1 MFNWDSICLIRF
13 CKFIFLYS
21 KNIILEC
28 ILSMS
33 SSFKCFTGVQVE
45 FLNNFPNILM
55 NHSFAKVVKNVYI
68 FVGNNFSILQIK
80 KEICNCNFHINY
92 TEKKRPINF
101 GIALT
106 LVKQSHK
113 SIHILILK
121 MQ

>member
-1 MFNWDSICLIRF
+1 
-13 CKFIFLYS
+13 
-21 KNIILEC
+21 
-28 ILSMS
+28 MS
-33 SSFKCFTGVQVE
+33 SLFKCFTEVQVE

-68 FVGNNFSILQIK
+68 FVGNSFSILQIK
-80 KEICNCNFHINY
+80 KEICNCNFYILNY
-92 TEKKRPINF
+92 TEKKRAINF

-113 SIHILILK
+113 SIHLLILK